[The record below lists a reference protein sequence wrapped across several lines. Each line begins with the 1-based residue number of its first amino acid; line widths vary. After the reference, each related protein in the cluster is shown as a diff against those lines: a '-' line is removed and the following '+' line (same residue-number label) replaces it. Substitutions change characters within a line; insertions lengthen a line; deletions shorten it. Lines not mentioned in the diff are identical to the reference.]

1 MAGSFARF
9 SYGKFELFNLLKLDF
24 MENRISYK
32 YRSIVKKEL
41 IAAAGV
47 APLGLLGN
55 IDAVGVGAVWT
66 TLFIALRKKSG
77 TTIGNDPKRICVG
90 VASGIARYYLGCKAA
105 TYAFFLVPGVGPF
118 AAIAAGLGISAVCN
132 IYFTYSFAATLI
144 ELFEKPSYDDDAI
157 ISFFINHLK
166 KLPTV
171 DEVKEI
177 YNIYTS

>member
-9 SYGKFELFNLLKLDF
+9 SYGKFELFNLLKLEF

-32 YRSIVKKEL
+32 YKSIVKKEL

-55 IDAVGVGAVWT
+55 IDAVGVGAIWT
-66 TLFIALRKKSG
+66 TMFIALRKKSG

-105 TYAFFLVPGVGPF
+105 TYAFFSCSWCG
-118 AAIAAGLGISAVCN
+118 AVCC
-132 IYFTYSFAATLI
+132 YRCRVRY
-144 ELFEKPSYDDDAI
+144 
-157 ISFFINHLK
+157 
-166 KLPTV
+166 
-171 DEVKEI
+171 
-177 YNIYTS
+177 

>member
-1 MAGSFARF
+1 MVGSLVRLGD
-9 SYGKFELFNLLKLDF
+9 GKYKLFNLLKLGF
-24 MENRISYK
+24 MEYRISNK

-47 APLGLLGN
+47 SPLGLLGN

-66 TLFIALRKKSG
+66 TMFIALRKKSG
-77 TTIGNDPKRICVG
+77 TTIGNDPKRISVG

-132 IYFTYSFAATLI
+132 IFLRI
-144 ELFEKPSYDDDAI
+144 LLQQP
-157 ISFFINHLK
+157 
-166 KLPTV
+166 
-171 DEVKEI
+171 
-177 YNIYTS
+177 

>member
-47 APLGLLGN
+47 EPLGLLGN

-66 TLFIALRKKSG
+66 TMLLLYERNQEPLLEMIPNAY
-77 TTIGNDPKRICVG
+77 V
-90 VASGIARYYLGCKAA
+90 
-105 TYAFFLVPGVGPF
+105 
-118 AAIAAGLGISAVCN
+118 
-132 IYFTYSFAATLI
+132 
-144 ELFEKPSYDDDAI
+144 
-157 ISFFINHLK
+157 
-166 KLPTV
+166 
-171 DEVKEI
+171 
-177 YNIYTS
+177 